1 MSSADLFQAMTPVLR
16 AFDEMGVAHYVGGSV
31 ASSALGLP
39 RTTIDADLVAVLK
52 LGHVE
57 GLVARLSGDYYV
69 SGSMI
74 RDAIRRESCFNLI
87 HLATMFKVDVF
98 VAKSRPFDQS
108 ALSRISQE
116 DIGEPEDE
124 LRVWLASAEDVVLN
138 KLEWYRLGEEVS
150 ERQWLDVQGVLKV
163 QRGRLDLAYL
173 RKWAQPLNVQDLLE
187 RALTEA
193 GTHLA

>member
-1 MSSADLFQAMTPVLR
+1 MSSSDLFQAMAAVLR
-16 AFDEMGVAHYVGGSV
+16 ALDEMGVPHYVGGSV

-57 GLVARLSGDYYV
+57 GLVTRLTGDFYV
-69 SGSMI
+69 SGPMI

-98 VAKSRPFDQS
+98 VAKSRLFDQS

-116 DIGEPEDE
+116 NLGETEDE

-163 QRGRLDLAYL
+163 QRDRLDLEYL
-173 RKWAQPLNVQDLLE
+173 RKWARQLNVQDLLE

-193 GTHLA
+193 GTDHG